1 MINIQTIYVQVRHSL
16 FWYGVYGFC
25 SKSRNDEITLY
36 SDQDQKNFL
45 GYFELTTVTGLTNL
59 LKYDMDIIGDDKEYC
74 DEINRFIH
82 GDEDIYYCYKYPRDV
97 EDVSCQVTH
106 DAPTNMEGY
115 KPVYIDMW
123 SKLSQSWDMD
133 EIKKSVK
140 IIAKEFLDM
149 NTVNVEFI
157 DIPTFKETK
166 LSYEQDY
173 KPFVNGNGSY

>member
-16 FWYGVYGFC
+16 FWYGVYGLC

-36 SDQDQKNFL
+36 SDQDQENSL

-82 GDEDIYYCYKYPRDV
+82 GDDDIYYCYTYPRDV
-97 EDVSCQVTH
+97 EDVSYQVTH
-106 DAPTNMEGY
+106 AAPTNIEGY

-123 SKLSQSWDMD
+123 SKLSQFWDID
-133 EIKKSVK
+133 EIKKSVI
-140 IIAKEFLDM
+140 IIAKDFLGL
-149 NTVNVEFI
+149 NTVNIEFI
-157 DIPTFKETK
+157 DIPSFEETK
-166 LSYEQDY
+166 VSYEHDY
-173 KPFVNGNGSY
+173 